1 MQLTDP
7 SKLAVVV
14 ASILQHR
21 SSLGLGNVIGSSIS
35 NILGAFSLGL
45 LFHPGPMTF
54 DRSAK
59 IYTSVLFLVTTVF
72 TVIALTNH
80 LDRVAGIVFLITFAV
95 HLASIGYGIYKD
107 VLAAPEDD
115 EDSDSDSESG
125 AYDEEEGSGSHR
137 METAPF
143 LQSNDPPVSSTP
155 NTTPNGTTTPP
166 SKLPVHYPSYY
177 IFRIILGFIAL
188 SLSGYVLSHAASSL
202 AIAFNLSGT
211 VLGITILAFATTL
224 PKKLLSVLSGVRE
237 HGGIIIVSTA
247 GSNIFLL
254 TLCLGVIFV
263 TVGEG
268 RGRSGGGELE
278 TLRDTMVAFEIWV
291 AWISSAI
298 FLGIVF
304 AGGKRWMGM
313 VLLGLYFTFI
323 GLEFTMFRR

>member
-1 MQLTDP
+1 
-7 SKLAVVV
+7 
-14 ASILQHR
+14 
-21 SSLGLGNVIGSSIS
+21 
-35 NILGAFSLGL
+35 
-45 LFHPGPMTF
+45 MTL

-72 TVIALTNH
+72 TVIALTDH
-80 LDRVAGIVFLITFAV
+80 LSRMAGIVFLVIFAV

-115 EDSDSDSESG
+115 EDEDSDSESG
-125 AYDEEEGSGSHR
+125 AYEEEEGPSSHR

-143 LQSNDPPVSSTP
+143 LPSSDPTVSSTP
-155 NTTPNGTTTPP
+155 TTTPNGTTTTPP
-166 SKLPVHYPSYY
+166 SKPPVHSPSYY
-177 IFRIILGFIAL
+177 IIRIILGFIAL

-224 PKKLLSVLSGVRE
+224 PKKFISVLSGVRE
-237 HGGIIIVSTA
+237 HGGVIVASTA

-263 TVGEG
+263 TVGED
-268 RGRSGGGELE
+268 RGRPGGGGLE
-278 TLRDTMVAFEIWV
+278 TLGDTVVAFEIWA
-291 AWISSAI
+291 AWLSSAI

-304 AGGKRWMGM
+304 AGGKRWMGG
-313 VLLGLYFTFI
+313 VLMGLYFTLI